1 MATKAEIEKDLED
14 PSIKALRMKQ
24 LEKLDKEMSPSISE
38 TIMGYMASKKDDVK
52 GDELRDLVRL
62 AANKEGTP
70 FTFMD
75 EETIAKYPEL
85 EGKTALEIVSATAET
100 DGVYMVGD
108 AVIEVIGGTPR
119 QIK

>member
-1 MATKAEIEKDLED
+1 
-14 PSIKALRMKQ
+14 
-24 LEKLDKEMSPSISE
+24 
-38 TIMGYMASKKDDVK
+38 
-52 GDELRDLVRL
+52 
-62 AANKEGTP
+62 
-70 FTFMD
+70 MD

-108 AVIEVIGGTPR
+108 AVIEVKGGVPT